1 MAFHLG
7 RLLGVA
13 AAYPGLEL
21 VEPPPFPLVQRIS
34 RGGRLRLPAMMPR
47 SDEVSKTG

>member
-7 RLLGVA
+7 RMLGVA

-21 VEPPPFPLVQRIS
+21 VEPLRFPLVQRIS
-34 RGGRLRLPAMMPR
+34 LRAGSLRMAR
-47 SDEVSKTG
+47 TKAA